1 MEEVVPRAF
10 MKQHHQKGG
19 REPAFQPVRECLH
32 FSRLIPSQF
41 SGEEVTLLMLMQMI
55 QRLRQR
61 DEEGQALVEYALIL
75 GLIAVFAI
83 GSLTLLGGN
92 VDQVLGKIAS
102 AIGSVL

>member
-1 MEEVVPRAF
+1 
-10 MKQHHQKGG
+10 
-19 REPAFQPVRECLH
+19 
-32 FSRLIPSQF
+32 
-41 SGEEVTLLMLMQMI
+41 MLTNVI
-55 QRLRQR
+55 YRLRQR